1 MSHLDGGPME
11 VSAPALV
18 IKPWRAAPHAAPVG
32 GLPVDNPLRV
42 SAGGSHARLPH
53 ARLPVRRCM
62 DSRGGRLCDLSWVDE
77 PSIGC
82 AGTGAGLAR
91 GDTRDGGGG
100 GAGVWCAVRLMGS
113 THDY

>member
-1 MSHLDGGPME
+1 ME

-62 DSRGGRLCDLSWVDE
+62 KVAVVDNVT
-77 PSIGC
+77 S
-82 AGTGAGLAR
+82 
-91 GDTRDGGGG
+91 
-100 GAGVWCAVRLMGS
+100 GS
-113 THDY
+113 TSQHRLRWDRCGACAWG